1 MPDSLR
7 LAVGTLTA
15 LRVPAPRTVNRVTA
29 RNAMLMAPLVGFAIG
44 ILAEVAAATTRVAIP
59 GYSDRFLVAVV
70 GVGTLAVL
78 TRGMHLDGLA
88 DTADGLGSGKHGQP
102 ALDIMRRSDI
112 GAFGVITLV
121 LVLLLQISALT
132 TALLV
137 GRGTLA
143 LIGGAV
149 VARLAITWT
158 CRRGVPAARTD
169 GLGWVVANNIR
180 PIAALAVTAG
190 VSALLVLGV
199 WWDDDVHWRFAV
211 NVLVAMVAA
220 LVVSQLLVQR
230 TVKRWGGV
238 TGDVM
243 GATAEVAFTV
253 FVVIVSFG

>member
-1 MPDSLR
+1 
-7 LAVGTLTA
+7 
-15 LRVPAPRTVNRVTA
+15 
-29 RNAMLMAPLVGFAIG
+29 
-44 ILAEVAAATTRVAIP
+44 
-59 GYSDRFLVAVV
+59 
-70 GVGTLAVL
+70 
-78 TRGMHLDGLA
+78 
-88 DTADGLGSGKHGQP
+88 
-102 ALDIMRRSDI
+102 
-112 GAFGVITLV
+112 
-121 LVLLLQISALT
+121 
-132 TALLV
+132 
-137 GRGTLA
+137 
-143 LIGGAV
+143 
-149 VARLAITWT
+149 VARLVITWT